1 MEYVGAIIEARAV
14 SNEKRRAHLYIRG
27 RVQGV
32 WFRGSMVAQA
42 EELGL
47 DGWVR
52 NLPDGRVE
60 AVVEGRS
67 DAVDS
72 LVAWS
77 HQGPPAARVDAVDVH
92 DEPPCGEAPF
102 HMR

>member
-1 MEYVGAIIEARAV
+1 VDHAGAIVEARAV
-14 SNEKRRAHLYIRG
+14 SNEKRRAHIYIRG

-32 WFRGSMVAQA
+32 WFRGSMVARA
-42 EELGL
+42 GELDL

-60 AVVEGRS
+60 AVIEGRGE
-67 DAVDS
+67 AVES

-77 HQGPPAARVDAVDVH
+77 RQGPPAARVDSVEVN